1 MRLEDGDETLTEI
14 ECPYCDG
21 TGRNEQANAECGFCD
36 NGTHTIGQ

>member
-1 MRLEDGDETLTEI
+1 MPEGADYPPEEI

-36 NGTHTIGQ
+36 NGTHTLGK